1 MDDSVVYIIWE
12 VNYLRQR
19 YKPWAETYIKEHSAW
34 IIPNPEEFKGKWQ
47 TAFNN
52 ENPVHIEVGTGKG
65 QFLIGM
71 AKMYPEIN
79 FIGIELAQSV
89 IVTATEKVMAADVKN
104 LLLLNKDANDLRD
117 FFADNE
123 IDTVYLNFSDPWP
136 KNRHEKRRLTYH
148 TFLEQYRDIL
158 LNEKNFQL
166 KTDNRSLFEYSLLS
180 FSAFGM
186 KLEEVSLDLHKD
198 ADPLNIMTE
207 YEEKFSAKGH
217 PIYRCRASFPSKS
230 K

>member
-1 MDDSVVYIIWE
+1 M
-12 VNYLRQR
+12 RQR
-19 YKPWAETYIKEHSAW
+19 HKPWADEYIEKHSEW
-34 IIPNPEEFKGKWQ
+34 IIPNPEELKGKWQ

-71 AKMYPEIN
+71 AKLYPEIN
-79 FIGIELAQSV
+79 FIGIELAKSV
-89 IVTATEKVMAADVKN
+89 IVTATEKVMAADVRN

-217 PIYRCRASFPSKS
+217 PIYRCRASFPAKG